1 MYPSGVFKMKLLL
14 AVLFVTTAAFA
25 AGEKGVV
32 SEIENSNIVCSNSM
46 GNLDVHV
53 NTTKGKVWF
62 KDTTKAG
69 NLANEAYGPVFSG
82 VYSSVKYFGEILG
95 EVEWQGK
102 PMYFTLIFRERRGKP
117 ELETNMY
124 HVKYQDEVVTYF
136 SSNCQF
142 R

>member
-1 MYPSGVFKMKLLL
+1 MKLLL
-14 AVLFVTTAAFA
+14 AVLFLTTTAFA

-69 NLANEAYGPVFSG
+69 NFADEAYGPVFSG

>member
-1 MYPSGVFKMKLLL
+1 MKLFL
-14 AVLFVTTAAFA
+14 AVLLVFTSAFA
-25 AGEKGVV
+25 ANDKGVV
-32 SEIENSNIVCSNSM
+32 SGIENSNIVCSNSV

-62 KDTTKAG
+62 KDTTTQG
-69 NLANEAYGPVFSG
+69 NLANEAYGPLFSG
-82 VYSSVKYFGEILG
+82 VYSSDKYFGEILG

-117 ELETNMY
+117 ELETQLY
-124 HVKYQDEVVTYF
+124 HVKYQDEVVTYH
-136 SSNCQF
+136 SSNCEL